1 MSPTSVVF
9 CEVFSPHVIAIE
21 FQKGNPTVEAYFGIG
36 RASQAVATAP
46 GGSNR
51 EDNSFV
57 VDVRNDG
64 DTPVLLGAY
73 QESTAE
79 RELVESVYNL
89 GNFHAFS

>member
-9 CEVFSPHVIAIE
+9 CEILSPHVCAIE
-21 FQKGNPTVEAYFGIG
+21 FQKGNPTVEAYFGIR

-64 DTPVLLGAY
+64 DTPILLRAY
-73 QESTAE
+73 QEATAE
-79 RELVESVYNL
+79 GELVES
-89 GNFHAFS
+89 G